1 MSQAASSTELPTE
14 QSERPDV
21 SEPHAQNIR
30 AVLDT
35 NVLVRGLTRATG
47 PSREI
52 LEALVDTKVFGLV
65 TSTAILAELGDVLQ
79 RPAFRRHVEFSD
91 FEIMRAIRG
100 LRRVAQLVPG
110 AYVELKT
117 VPTDPDDNMVVA
129 CALEGG
135 ADYIVTDDRRDLLP
149 LKVVRVSGHRPVQ
162 VVTP

>member
-1 MSQAASSTELPTE
+1 M
-14 QSERPDV
+14 
-21 SEPHAQNIR
+21 SEPHAQSIR

-47 PSREI
+47 PSRQI
-52 LEALVDTKVFGLV
+52 LEALVDTKAFELV
-65 TSTAILAELGDVLQ
+65 TSTELLAELGDVLQ

-110 AYVELKT
+110 AYGELKT

-135 ADYIVTDDRRDLLP
+135 ANYIVSDDRRDLLP
-149 LKVVRVSGHRPVQ
+149 LKVIRVGGHHPVQ
-162 VVTP
+162 VVTPREFLRLLGR

>member
-1 MSQAASSTELPTE
+1 MTRTSWCE
-14 QSERPDV
+14 
-21 SEPHAQNIR
+21 
-30 AVLDT
+30 
-35 NVLVRGLTRATG
+35 GLTRATG

-52 LEALVDTKVFGLV
+52 LEALVEAKAFALV
-65 TSTAILAELGDVLQ
+65 TSTEILAELGDVLQ

-110 AYVELKT
+110 AYVELKLKT

-129 CALEGG
+129 CALEGE
-135 ADYIVTDDRRDLLP
+135 ADYLVTDDRRDLLP

-162 VVTP
+162 VVTPRGFLRILGVHHRGGAAV

>member
-1 MSQAASSTELPTE
+1 M
-14 QSERPDV
+14 
-21 SEPHAQNIR
+21 SEPSAQGIR

-47 PSREI
+47 PSRQI
-52 LEALVDTKVFGLV
+52 LEALVDARAFKLV
-65 TSTAILAELGDVLQ
+65 TSTEILAEFGDLLQ

-110 AYVELKT
+110 AYLELRA
-117 VPTDPDDNMVVA
+117 VPTDPDDNLVVA

-135 ADYIVTDDRRDLLP
+135 ANYIVTDDRRDLLP
-149 LKVVRVSGHRPVQ
+149 LKVIRVGGYHPVQ
-162 VVTP
+162 VVSPRGFLRLLGR

>member
-1 MSQAASSTELPTE
+1 
-14 QSERPDV
+14 
-21 SEPHAQNIR
+21 
-30 AVLDT
+30 
-35 NVLVRGLTRATG
+35 LTRATG
-47 PSREI
+47 PSRQI
-52 LEALVDTKVFGLV
+52 LEALVDAKAFELV
-65 TSTAILAELGDVLQ
+65 TSTELLDELGDVLQ

-135 ADYIVTDDRRDLLP
+135 ANYIVSDDRRDLLP
-149 LKVVRVSGHRPVQ
+149 LKMIRVGGQRLVQ
-162 VVTP
+162 

>member
-1 MSQAASSTELPTE
+1 
-14 QSERPDV
+14 V
-21 SEPHAQNIR
+21 SEPRAQSIR

-47 PSREI
+47 PSRKI
-52 LEALVDTKVFGLV
+52 LGVLVDAKAFKLV
-65 TSTAILAELGDVLQ
+65 TSTEILAEVGDVLQ

-100 LRRVAQLVPG
+100 LRRMAQLVPG
-110 AYVELKT
+110 AYLELKA

-129 CALEGG
+129 CALGGG

-149 LKVVRVSGHRPVQ
+149 LKVIRVGGHRPVQ
-162 VVTP
+162 VVTPRGFLRLLER